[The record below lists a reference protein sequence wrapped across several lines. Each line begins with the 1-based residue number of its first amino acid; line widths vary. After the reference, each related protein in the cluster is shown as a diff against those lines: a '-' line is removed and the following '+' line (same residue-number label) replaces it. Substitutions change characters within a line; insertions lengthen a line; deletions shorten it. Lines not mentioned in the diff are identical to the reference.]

1 MTSTTSTPLNIV
13 LVEDNPDDEEL
24 MLEALKEYR
33 LRNPITVL
41 RDGQE
46 AVDYFFRQGDYTD
59 RPAKQPDL
67 ILLDI
72 KLPKVDGL
80 DVLAKIK
87 SDDELKRVPVV
98 VLTSSQE
105 DRDIVKGYELGANS
119 YIVKPIDFEQLIE
132 TVRTIGG
139 YWLIVN
145 EPAPRK

>member
-1 MTSTTSTPLNIV
+1 MELTTSTPLNIV

-33 LRNPITVL
+33 LRNPVIVL
-41 RDGQE
+41 RDGQQ
-46 AVDYFFRQGDYTD
+46 AIDYFFRQGAYTEHSS
-59 RPAKQPDL
+59 KQPDL

-87 SDDELKRVPVV
+87 SDDELKRIPVV
-98 VLTSSQE
+98 VLTSSKE
-105 DRDIVKGYELGANS
+105 DRDIARGYELGANS
-119 YIVKPIDFEQLIE
+119 YIVKPIDFEQLLE

-145 EPAPRK
+145 EPAPNK

>member
-1 MTSTTSTPLNIV
+1 MESVTSTPLAIV

-24 MLEALKEYR
+24 MLEALKAYR
-33 LRNPITVL
+33 LRNPIVVL
-41 RDGQE
+41 RDGQQ
-46 AVDYFFRQGDYTD
+46 AIDYFFREGDYTD
-59 RPAKQPDL
+59 RSLKQPDL

-72 KLPKVDGL
+72 KLPKIDGL

-87 SDDELKRVPVV
+87 SDDELKRIPVV
-98 VLTSSQE
+98 VLTSSKE
-105 DRDIVKGYELGANS
+105 DRDIARGYELGANS

-145 EPAPRK
+145 EPAPNK

>member
-1 MTSTTSTPLNIV
+1 MESVTSTPLNIV

-24 MLEALKEYR
+24 MLEALKAYR
-33 LRNPITVL
+33 LRNPIVVL
-41 RDGQE
+41 RDGQQ
-46 AVDYFFRQGDYTD
+46 AIDYFFREGDYTD
-59 RPAKQPDL
+59 RSLKQPDL

-72 KLPKVDGL
+72 KLPKIDGL

-87 SDDELKRVPVV
+87 SDDELKRIPVV
-98 VLTSSQE
+98 VLTSSKE
-105 DRDIVKGYELGANS
+105 DRDIARGYELGANS

-145 EPAPRK
+145 EPAPNK